1 MNTLKNIWKLAFSLV
16 FLLGVMATA
25 TFFQIRYYVP
35 AENIVHQNLVYIEV
49 ETEDLEFVTN
59 EPLYFSQEEMFETSG
74 MLFFESNAI
83 HNFIF
88 MDNISKSQLIL
99 SHILLTLIC
108 LLIATKFHIDTN
120 IYEFFH
126 KNADNEVVFESEA
139 YQITHYLTT
148 YTGMIFKA
156 VGISCAFLAI
166 FAYVF

>member
-1 MNTLKNIWKLAFSLV
+1 
-16 FLLGVMATA
+16 
-25 TFFQIRYYVP
+25 
-35 AENIVHQNLVYIEV
+35 
-49 ETEDLEFVTN
+49 
-59 EPLYFSQEEMFETSG
+59 
-74 MLFFESNAI
+74 
-83 HNFIF
+83 